1 MCNSERAR
9 ARTRARAQTIH
20 ESPLIWNANNISI
33 TSTDRHR
40 GGAEMKLGVERP
52 QLDQKE
58 TTSETLSSIL
68 FQIRTLFGKLE
79 QAAQV
84 PKKYY
89 LVQLY
94 SFYFLHNAR
103 RN

>member
-1 MCNSERAR
+1 
-9 ARTRARAQTIH
+9 
-20 ESPLIWNANNISI
+20 
-33 TSTDRHR
+33 
-40 GGAEMKLGVERP
+40 MKLGVERP

-84 PKKYY
+84 PKNYY
-89 LVQLY
+89 LAQLY
-94 SFYFLHNAR
+94 SFYFLHNVR